1 MKQKR
6 MITTRRKN
14 SNSGVTHPEKN
25 KLRRV
30 PKTERT
36 SLKGMRLQKWQ
47 STQYRKL
54 KEQAYEARKANKPA
68 ATCKVFAMVRLLTDK
83 FSG

>member
-1 MKQKR
+1 MKRKTGTASTDEKETLRMAKIMKQKR

-30 PKTERT
+30 PKNQRT
-36 SLKGMRLQKWQ
+36 SL
-47 STQYRKL
+47 
-54 KEQAYEARKANKPA
+54 
-68 ATCKVFAMVRLLTDK
+68 
-83 FSG
+83 

>member
-1 MKQKR
+1 MQRKTGTASTAKKEALRIAKVMKQNA

-30 PKTERT
+30 PKNQRT
-36 SLKGMRLQKWQ
+36 SL
-47 STQYRKL
+47 
-54 KEQAYEARKANKPA
+54 
-68 ATCKVFAMVRLLTDK
+68 
-83 FSG
+83 